1 MMRPGTDYGASTILA
16 QLRLGDTFDE
26 ILGVHVNEDLS
37 DIGNVDQ
44 QKEQ

>member
-16 QLRLGDTFDE
+16 QLRLGDTIDE